1 MRDHKYILE
10 TYAFNGGPVACN
22 VEIKNISSSLEQNNI
37 DKSLQNVGST
47 LYPRITPLLIN
58 SKINGK
64 FGPMDAL
71 RSPLDV
77 HNCYDV

>member
-10 TYAFNGGPVACN
+10 PYALNGGPVACS

-37 DKSLQNVGST
+37 NESLQNVGSM

-77 HNCYDV
+77 HKLL